1 MKSLKTPA
9 IPQEPRQLNLMFD
22 SGRIVGLAMTERN
35 KVALALAQIL
45 MQAAGLVVEELDDD
59 SR

>member
-1 MKSLKTPA
+1 MKSLKIPA
-9 IPQEPRQLNLMFD
+9 MPQEPRQLSLLFD
-22 SGRIVGLAMTERN
+22 SRRIVGLDTTERN

-59 SR
+59 GR

>member
-1 MKSLKTPA
+1 MKTLKMPA
-9 IPQEPRQLNLMFD
+9 IPQEPRQLSLMFD
-22 SGRIVGLAMTERN
+22 TRRTVGLGMVERN